1 MTPMFTR
8 TLLAG
13 TAAAIVAI
21 GALGATTTAA
31 SAFPQHQNGRNWQ
44 GDAPGNWDG
53 NGPRN
58 WDGDGPAN
66 WKKGGPGMQ
75 FGFGGDG
82 WYFKYGQMHPHPKP
96 LVVEKVCS
104 PTYKTIKTWKPYQG
118 WVWQTVYNGQT
129 CQYVPVQKNW
139 QPHDWQY
146 RD

>member
-1 MTPMFTR
+1 MFTR

-21 GALGATTTAA
+21 GALGATAA
-31 SAFPQHQNGRNWQ
+31 QAAPPFPQHQNGGNWQ

-53 NGPRN
+53 NGPGN
-58 WDGDGPAN
+58 WDGDGPGN
-66 WKKGGPGMQ
+66 WKKGRGGPGMQ

-82 WYFKYGQMHPHPKP
+82 WFFKYGQMHPHPKP